1 MRDMFFS
8 QAKTTNNDFS
18 SSQAKRVKV
27 VTRLKDFSGR
37 RRPVSLHML
46 TFVPSALFTCI
57 VILKVSCLSW
67 RTLGSA
73 PNCLAIGHCSSEFLG
88 SHEEVI
94 SLDSRMICQSL
105 TSKDFSFLGTWN
117 I

>member
-46 TFVPSALFTCI
+46 TVVVCAISVVYLHCHPQGVVPVLENP
-57 VILKVSCLSW
+57 
-67 RTLGSA
+67 G
-73 PNCLAIGHCSSEFLG
+73 
-88 SHEEVI
+88 
-94 SLDSRMICQSL
+94 
-105 TSKDFSFLGTWN
+105 
-117 I
+117 

>member
-8 QAKTTNNDFS
+8 QAKTKISNNDFS

-46 TFVPSALFTCI
+46 TVVVCAISVVYLHCHPQGVVPVLENP
-57 VILKVSCLSW
+57 
-67 RTLGSA
+67 G
-73 PNCLAIGHCSSEFLG
+73 
-88 SHEEVI
+88 
-94 SLDSRMICQSL
+94 
-105 TSKDFSFLGTWN
+105 
-117 I
+117 

>member
-8 QAKTTNNDFS
+8 QAKTKISNNDFS

-46 TFVPSALFTCI
+46 TSFVTSPYL
-57 VILKVSCLSW
+57 
-67 RTLGSA
+67 
-73 PNCLAIGHCSSEFLG
+73 HCNPQGVVPVLENPG
-88 SHEEVI
+88 
-94 SLDSRMICQSL
+94 
-105 TSKDFSFLGTWN
+105 
-117 I
+117 

>member
-1 MRDMFFS
+1 MFFP
-8 QAKTTNNDFS
+8 QAKTQIS
-18 SSQAKRVKV
+18 IYISSQAKRVKV

-46 TFVPSALFTCI
+46 TVVVCGFVPSPSASFTCI

-94 SLDSRMICQSL
+94 SLDS
-105 TSKDFSFLGTWN
+105 
-117 I
+117 